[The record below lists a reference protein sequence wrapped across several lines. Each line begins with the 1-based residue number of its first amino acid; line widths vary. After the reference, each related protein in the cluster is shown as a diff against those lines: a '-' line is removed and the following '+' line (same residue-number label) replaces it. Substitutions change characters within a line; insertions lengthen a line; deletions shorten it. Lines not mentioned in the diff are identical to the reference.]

1 MTVRLIVCTTCRFSS
16 EEPLDPAGLS
26 GGQSLLNAVTIAV
39 KAAGASA
46 AFRIEAQAC
55 LWACSSHCTV
65 YLTEPGK
72 PSYLAGRFAP
82 TPQDA
87 EAITAFAR
95 LYAESREGAVPYRNW
110 PDGMKGHFI
119 ARLPPT
125 AS

>member
-1 MTVRLIVCTTCRFSS
+1 MTARLVVCTTCRFSS
-16 EEPLDPAGLS
+16 EEPLDAAGQS
-26 GGQSLLNAVTIAV
+26 GGHSLLNAVAV
-39 KAAGASA
+39 ALEAAGAGDL
-46 AFRIEAQAC
+46 RVEAQAC

-72 PSYLAGRFAP
+72 PGYLAGRFAP

-95 LYAESREGAVPYRNW
+95 LYADSREGAVPYRDW
-110 PDGMKGHFI
+110 PEGMKGHFM

-125 AS
+125 LA